1 MTRLWEGPGAEGCH
15 SGCRHM
21 GNQHG
26 VGRGAAPGSLIFQ
39 EVSGFLTCPLLFTL
53 SLCVLV
59 VSRFEDRSFS
69 AVPLTGD
76 RGKLGSR

>member
-26 VGRGAAPGSLIFQ
+26 VGRGVGTRKSC
-39 EVSGFLTCPLLFTL
+39 FLTCPLLHTL

-59 VSRFEDRSFS
+59 ASRFEDRSFS

-76 RGKLGSR
+76 PGKLGSR